1 MNVTDL
7 IMFLLS
13 GADQRKVDRQGSAT
27 VGKANRQRRRMKE
40 KERKRTTARNSG
52 ETWPASERLLAEE
65 RVSLDVAT
73 ALRALAYQD
82 KRAYAA
88 ATARVAD
95 QSRSAGS
102 RGSAER
108 LLADYLQSV
117 VSGAWHRGWQ
127 PVDLVRVVSHQLSKR
142 HVSLAGDAIAAQ
154 MQHYIPSSIDPRWTF
169 QLSDLDAEVWWRP
182 DQNHLQ
188 AWAQAQCVEWSTVVS
203 CALEVLDLIA
213 GLPDL
218 EKLIPVPGAGRP
230 TGATAQP
237 QRAAIDER
245 VLSRIRALLAK
256 AESSTFPAEA
266 ETFTAGA
273 QALMARH
280 SIDHALLAALGQN
293 SSEEPTG
300 RRIGIENPY
309 AEPKAMLL
317 GVVAEANR
325 CRTVWSRDL
334 GFSTVIGFPA
344 DLDAVELLFTSL
356 LVQATTALMHAG
368 SGADG
373 SGRSRTRSF
382 RQSFLTAYA
391 SRIGQRLA
399 EATETQTTKAA
410 TEPTGRNLL
419 PVLAARNEAVDD
431 AVAAMFPE
439 MTNHVVGSVTNRD
452 GWFSGLSAA
461 DRAALHGNGELLD
474 E

>member
-1 MNVTDL
+1 
-7 IMFLLS
+7 
-13 GADQRKVDRQGSAT
+13 
-27 VGKANRQRRRMKE
+27 MKE
-40 KERKRTTARNSG
+40 KERKRTTAGNSG
-52 ETWPASERLLAEE
+52 ETWPASERLLTEE
-65 RVSLDVAT
+65 RVSLDVGT
-73 ALRALAYQD
+73 ALRALAYHD

-88 ATARVAD
+88 ASVRVAG
-95 QSRSAGS
+95 QSRSVSS
-102 RGSAER
+102 RGTTER

-117 VSGAWHRGWQ
+117 VSGAWQRGWQ

-142 HVSLAGDAIAAQ
+142 HVSLAGDTIAAQ
-154 MQHYIPSSIDPRWTF
+154 MQHYIPSTIDTRWTF
-169 QLSDLDAEVWWRP
+169 QLSDLAVEVWWRP

-280 SIDHALLAALGQN
+280 SIDHALLAALGQS
-293 SSEEPTG
+293 SSEEPIG

-325 CRTVWSRDL
+325 CRTVWSCDL
-334 GFSTVIGFPA
+334 GFSTAIGFPA
-344 DLDAVELLFTSL
+344 DLEAVELLFTSL
-356 LVQATTALMHAG
+356 LVQATTAMMHVG
-368 SGADG
+368 SRADG

-391 SRIGQRLA
+391 SRIGHRLT
-399 EATETQTTKAA
+399 EATETQTTRAA
-410 TEPTGRNLL
+410 TEPASRNLL
-419 PVLAARNEAVDD
+419 PVLSARNEAVDE

-439 MTNHVVGSVTNRD
+439 MTNHVVGSVTNRE

-461 DRAALHGNGELLD
+461 DRAALHDNGELLD
-474 E
+474 

>member
-1 MNVTDL
+1 MNLTDL
-7 IMFLLS
+7 TIFLLS
-13 GADQRKVDRQGSAT
+13 GAEQTKVDRQRSTT

-40 KERKRTTARNSG
+40 KERKRTTPRNSG
-52 ETWPASERLLAEE
+52 ETWPASDRLPIEE
-65 RVSLDVAT
+65 RAALDVAT
-73 ALRALAYQD
+73 ALRALAYD
-82 KRAYAA
+82 DRRAFAA
-88 ATARVAD
+88 ASARVAD
-95 QSRSAGS
+95 QSRSASS
-102 RGSAER
+102 RSATER

-127 PVDLVRVVSHQLSKR
+127 PADLVRVVSHQLSKR

-154 MQHYIPSSIDPRWTF
+154 MQHYIPSTIDPRWTS
-169 QLSDLDAEVWWRP
+169 QLSDLAAQVWWRP
-182 DQNHLQ
+182 GQNHLQ
-188 AWAQAQCVEWSTVVS
+188 AWAEAQTMEWSTVVS

-218 EKLIPVPGAGRP
+218 EKLIPIPGSARP

-280 SIDHALLAALGQN
+280 SIDHALLAALDQS

-309 AEPKAMLL
+309 EEPKAMLL

-334 GFSTVIGFPA
+334 GFSTAIGFPA

-356 LVQATTALMHAG
+356 LVQATTAMMHAG
-368 SGADG
+368 SRTDG

-399 EATETQTTKAA
+399 ETTGTETTKAA
-410 TEPTGRNLL
+410 TEPAGRNLL
-419 PVLAARNEAVDD
+419 PVLAARSEAVDE
-431 AVAAMFPE
+431 AVATMFPE
-439 MTNHVVGSVTNRD
+439 MTNHVVGSVTNRE

-461 DRAALHGNGELLD
+461 DRAALHIGDELLG
-474 E
+474 